1 MHGSHAHFNRAKW
14 AWKSKDAKKPITII
28 YIIIPIIITII
39 QNDRHPT
46 CSHHDH
52 HHHHHRHQNH
62 HHHHSEWLSSNI
74 IIMHYIII
82 IMSRTLYAVLG
93 AIEMT
98 APLCFQFCRLPIN
111 SEKATA
117 FLPQWTYFH
126 AWLTGQSVL
135 SERVL
140 VPLQEC
146 PKAPARVKTVW
157 HSRRLGSQSAAV
169 PRGIRVSKKTPRSLM
184 LS

>member
-1 MHGSHAHFNRAKW
+1 MHGSHAHFNSA
-14 AWKSKDAKKPITII
+14 KDAKKPITII

-39 QNDRHPT
+39 QNDRHP
-46 CSHHDH
+46 SHHDH
-52 HHHHHRHQNH
+52 HHHHHHHQNH

-82 IMSRTLYAVLG
+82 IMSRTLYALLG
-93 AIEMT
+93 AKEMTEQHPSEIGT

-111 SEKATA
+111 SNKATA

-126 AWLTGQSVL
+126 AGLTGQSVL

-140 VPLQEC
+140 VPPHEC
-146 PKAPARVKTVW
+146 PKAPARVKTV
-157 HSRRLGSQSAAV
+157 
-169 PRGIRVSKKTPRSLM
+169 
-184 LS
+184 